1 MLFCWDKAEQ
11 DRQAGQE
18 EVAARHW
25 LSVLQVDREY
35 EVPRIKD
42 VGVNLL
48 VKIASGEAGVCKLWY
63 SLSSKVTPHHRHGHV
78 LQ

>member
-35 EVPRIKD
+35 EVPRIRD
-42 VGVNLL
+42 VGVRGKVEERL
-48 VKIASGEAGVCKLWY
+48 VEQDKD
-63 SLSSKVTPHHRHGHV
+63 
-78 LQ
+78 